1 MKMTKFVLTAVLSV
15 AALTPG
21 VSSAQSTSGTF
32 NVNITLTSA
41 CTLSAITALDFAYTS
56 LQVGAQAATGGGLTV
71 SCTNTLPYTF
81 GLQAGNG
88 AAVPPGAATI
98 GPITDTAVNL
108 AYSLTRP
115 AGAVG
120 NGLAQAATITGTMA
134 ANQAGTCATASCSNA
149 AATNRTHTL
158 IVNF

>member
-1 MKMTKFVLTAVLSV
+1 MRMNRFVLAAVLSMGL
-15 AALTPG
+15 ASG
-21 VSSAQSTSGTF
+21 VSHAQSTSGTF

-56 LQVGAQAATGGGLTV
+56 LQVAAQAATGGGLTV

-81 GLQAGNG
+81 GLQTGAG
-88 AAVPPGAATI
+88 AAVPPGAAS
-98 GPITDTAVNL
+98 ITPPADNVVNL
-108 AYSLTRP
+108 VYTLTRP
-115 AGAVG
+115 AGATG

-134 ANQAGTCATASCSNA
+134 GGQAGTCATASCTNA
-149 AATNRTHTL
+149 AAINKTHTL